1 MNTFLTMENIT
12 KKFGDVYANRAVD
25 LSVMAGEVHT
35 LLGENGAGKSTLMNI
50 LSGLYHPTK
59 GHIYLRGHKVKIHS
73 PAQAVKLGIGMVH
86 QHYML
91 VEAMTVFE
99 NIILGTTK
107 HKSFFIQKDKIKNEL
122 LALSA
127 KYGLDIEIDKPIN
140 EISVGAQQR
149 VEIMKALYRGAELL
163 ILDEPTAALTDIEV
177 ESLFRIIRRLTSE
190 QKTVIF
196 ISHKMREVLEISDRI
211 TILRAGQTIATLIKS
226 ETTAAELAHL
236 MIGRELITS
245 EYEKKTVN
253 RELILQLDQA
263 SFNATSKHNGL
274 NAVSLTVGAGE
285 VLGIAGVDG
294 NGQSQLAQLVTGLI
308 APDDGD
314 VHLNNRKVARF
325 TPAHFI
331 ASKVSHIP
339 EDRNKMGLIGNM
351 TVKENLLLKS
361 LNSSRFSYG
370 KGWLLRRRQI
380 AMHAREIRQT
390 YDIRCASVEQEI
402 RNLSGGNQQK
412 TILARE
418 LERDIDLLVAVHPTR
433 GLDIG
438 ATKYVH
444 DKVIEARDRGCG
456 VLLISADFDEV
467 LKLSD
472 RIAVMFE
479 GEIVGV
485 FPGINPPIHEISL
498 AMAGKKQQTQDLA
511 V

>member
-1 MNTFLTMENIT
+1 MNEFLRMESIT

-25 LSVMAGEVHT
+25 LIVRQGEVHT

-59 GHIYLRGHKVKIHS
+59 GHIYLRGHSVKIHS
-73 PAQAVKLGIGMVH
+73 PSQAVKLGIGMVH

-99 NIILGTTK
+99 NIILGTNR
-107 HKSFFIQKDKIKNEL
+107 HHGFFIQKDKIRTEILEL
-122 LALSA
+122 SDR
-127 KYGLDIEIDKPIN
+127 YGLEIEIDKPVS

-149 VEIMKALYRGAELL
+149 VEIIKALYRGAELL
-163 ILDEPTAALTDIEV
+163 ILDEPTAALTDLEV
-177 ESLFRIIRRLTSE
+177 ESLFKIIRRLTAE

-211 TILRAGQTIATLIKS
+211 TILRSGQTIATLDKAQ
-226 ETTAAELAHL
+226 TTAAELANL
-236 MIGRELITS
+236 MIGRELANSDYPKAAVTHS
-245 EYEKKTVN
+245 TVMS
-253 RELILQLDQA
+253 LKQV
-263 SFNATSKHNGL
+263 SYHSHSKHNGL
-274 NAVSLTVGAGE
+274 NQISLQIGAGE

-294 NGQSQLAQLVTGLI
+294 NGQSQLAQLVTGVITPEQGEVMLK
-308 APDDGD
+308 GQ
-314 VHLNNRKVARF
+314 RVARF
-325 TPAHFI
+325 SPSHFI
-331 ASKVSHIP
+331 AAKVSHIP
-339 EDRNKMGLIGNM
+339 EDRNKMGLIGRM
-351 TVKENLLLKS
+351 TVSENLLLKS
-361 LNSSRFSYG
+361 LELPQFAFAG
-370 KGWLLRRRQI
+370 GWFLRRKK
-380 AMHAREIRQT
+380 AAEHAIDLQQT
-390 YDIRCASVEQEI
+390 YDIRCASVDQEI

-418 LERDIDLLVAVHPTR
+418 LEKDLDLLVAVHPTR

-444 DKVIEARDRGCG
+444 DKIIESRDRGAG

-479 GEIVGV
+479 GEIVGIYS
-485 FPGINPPIHEISL
+485 GKNPPIGDISL
-498 AMAGKKQQTQDLA
+498 AMAGKKQPVQVPA
-511 V
+511 